1 MTSFSINLANIAPAK
16 QHSFLFIYSVK
27 TNFYNL
33 NALCIFAP
41 QKVKSNL
48 SFEKEQEK
56 KTISCLFFQT
66 WSQSSSIKQYG
77 KVKEDRHRQGEAGV
91 K

>member
-56 KTISCLFFQT
+56 KNYFLPILSNMITVLIYKTIWQGQRRQT
-66 WSQSSSIKQYG
+66 QT
-77 KVKEDRHRQGEAGV
+77 R
-91 K
+91 